1 MCPSITISISDM
13 IWGKLERPEMRHR
26 LDEQVFSVQTANEI
40 PNFASAL
47 YCLILTFIYMLENGN
62 FHHKYNHC
70 QPESI
75 KQIKTIPKISL
86 NIRQFD
92 VKKGKPNLF
101 RSVVKNMSPQKVG
114 KDLGDSIHP
123 FLGCFDCLRIP
134 WLHDDPFNHVR
145 YQKRPYTPG
154 TWSCFKTFVWTSF
167 TRP

>member
-1 MCPSITISISDM
+1 MCPCITISIRDM

-26 LDEQVFSVQTANEI
+26 LDEKVFSVQTANEI
-40 PNFASAL
+40 PNFACAL
-47 YCLILTFIYMLENGN
+47 FSPLFICWKNGN
-62 FHHKYNHC
+62 FHHNYNHC

-86 NIRQFD
+86 KDQAIWCE
-92 VKKGKPNLF
+92 KKGKPNPFPVCCKKKCPHKKL
-101 RSVVKNMSPQKVG
+101 G
-114 KDLGDSIHP
+114 KILEILSTLSWDV
-123 FLGCFDCLRIP
+123 FACLRIP

-145 YQKRPYTPG
+145 YQKRPSTPG